1 MREKNFQTFVNQT
14 VVLLAVL
21 AFAMVYGSVMDFQ
34 FSRQMY
40 VSNSSIGQFFAA
52 FGELPAFIAFSG
64 GAALIFSRRKR
75 VHKSW
80 SVPLGI
86 LSVLLFLGGLGLA
99 IHEATD
105 NVPSLPTWVAVFI
118 CTFAIGLCSY
128 LMVKAAKPQHSRR
141 IFRFAITIICVAFLT
156 LLIVNTI
163 KVPWGRIRMRFIY
176 ETKNV
181 DLFSPWWVFG
191 NPLRE
196 KLIAEGV
203 SKDVFRSCPSGHV
216 ASAACLILFSLFP
229 TRSNNTS
236 SQWVRFIIGF
246 IWTFAVAM
254 TRIQLSEHYLTDTA
268 IATLIFLIC
277 EILGVY
283 FLWYRNRFFNAI
295 WVFLCDHP
303 NPLARKAKEKE

>member
-1 MREKNFQTFVNQT
+1 MREKNFQTYINQT
-14 VVLLAVL
+14 VMMLAVL

-40 VSNSSIGQFFAA
+40 VSYSAIGQFFAA
-52 FGELPAFIAFSG
+52 FGELPAFVALSG
-64 GAALIFSRRKR
+64 GAALIFVRRKR

-86 LSVLLFLGGLGLA
+86 LSALIFLGGLGLA

-105 NVPSLPTWVAVFI
+105 NVPTLPKWVAVVI

-128 LMVKAAKPQHSRR
+128 LMVKYAKPVHSRK
-141 IFRFAITIICVAFLT
+141 IFRFAITIIAVTFLT

-229 TRSNNTS
+229 SRSKSTRG
-236 SQWVRFIIGF
+236 QWISFIVGF
-246 IWTFAVAM
+246 LWTVVVAV

-268 IATLIFLIC
+268 IATLIFLVC
-277 EILGVY
+277 EMLGIY
-283 FLWYRNRFFNAI
+283 FFWYRNRFFNAI
-295 WVFLCDHP
+295 WFFLCDHP
-303 NPLARKAKEKE
+303 NPLAVRKTKE